1 MEDNEREQFGEDL
14 KSRNDPIENWPT
26 AKLKK
31 EAGDDSGKGKSI
43 QRDDL
48 GIE

>member
-1 MEDNEREQFGEDL
+1 MEDNEKKQFEEDL

-31 EAGDDSGKGKSI
+31 EAEDDSGQGQSI